1 MHTLAL
7 AGSRDR
13 LALTIVE
20 TFEVRDRPDGFRT
33 VTLSGRLPADVGPR
47 EAYAAVVQLADAVKE
62 QNNGSEP
69 RVIIQYSGIGPAVY
83 GLLKEDYRQQR
94 RRERPMAITTYAAAN
109 DNVAHHVTPARLA
122 SQLFTAWENDRINF
136 ADGLDKLRAQMAA
149 FVPVASKAGNLGF
162 GNEDMSDYDDTVV
175 SLMFATAVKG
185 YGVPKFVDAQGR
197 VWPSRAIAWARLGTA
212 ALDVPEG
219 PVLIRDAQ

>member
-20 TFEVRDRPDGFRT
+20 AFEVRDRPDGIRT

-47 EAYAAVVQLADAVKE
+47 EAYAAIVRLSDAVKE

-69 RVIIQYSGIGPAVY
+69 RVIVQYSGIGPAVH
-83 GLLKEDYRQQR
+83 GLLKEDYRQR
-94 RRERPMAITTYAAAN
+94 RRAERPMAITTYAAAN
-109 DNVAHHVTPARLA
+109 DGVAHHATPARLA
-122 SQLFTAWENDRINF
+122 SMLFTAWENDRINF
-136 ADGLDKLRAQMAA
+136 APELDRLRAQMAA

-185 YGVPKFVDAQGR
+185 YGVPRFIDAQGQ
-197 VWPSRAIAWARLGTA
+197 VWPSRAIAWARLGQG
-212 ALDVPEG
+212 ALDAPQG
-219 PVLIRDAQ
+219 TALIRD